1 MRLLQ
6 GMGKPLIQGR
16 TYIETLLLTM
26 TALEMVNPSLDTRE
40 FIAKRLEE
48 ELCSI
53 ASGMKFLVSMY
64 KNLVYE
70 KIEEEL
76 GDIAKPDLQG
86 CFIYD
91 QLYNWARA
99 NRRYIIGKKSDI
111 IRVEDADAMIKTVIT
126 RIVRSSVMGVF
137 YSSGFISVKA
147 NE

>member
-1 MRLLQ
+1 MQ
-6 GMGKPLIQGR
+6 YPGKPLIQGR

-26 TALEMVNPSLDTRE
+26 TAMEMVNQSLDMRE

-53 ASGMKFLVSMY
+53 ASGMKFLASMY
-64 KNLVYE
+64 KQMVYE

-76 GDIAKPDLQG
+76 GDIAKPDIDG

-111 IRVEDADAMIKTVIT
+111 IRLEDADAMIKTIVT
-126 RIVRSSVMGVF
+126 RIVRSSIMGVF

-147 NE
+147 ND

>member
-1 MRLLQ
+1 MQ
-6 GMGKPLIQGR
+6 YPSKPLIQGR

-26 TALEMVNPSLDTRE
+26 TAMEMVNPSLDTRE

-53 ASGMKFLVSMY
+53 ASGMKFLAAMY
-64 KNLVYE
+64 KKMVYD

-76 GDIAKPDLQG
+76 GDIAKPDLDG

-91 QLYNWARA
+91 QLYNWARS
-99 NRRYIIGKKSDI
+99 NRRYIIGKKSEI
-111 IRVEDADAMIKTVIT
+111 LRAEDADAMIKTVIT
-126 RIVRSSVMGVF
+126 RIVRSSIMGVF